1 MNSFRR
7 HAVLG
12 SPEPFDRDESEA
24 DPEAYQLSGSR
35 NHPVGST
42 TDAGDAGDV
51 YGTVVWWAPH
61 AFVESYQEMF
71 ESFLRGSVSDD
82 TIPPVKQPIYRRIF
96 IQLKGP

>member
-1 MNSFRR
+1 MKARQIPRLTSS
-7 HAVLG
+7 AVRAITSLVVQQM
-12 SPEPFDRDESEA
+12 R
-24 DPEAYQLSGSR
+24 
-35 NHPVGST
+35 
-42 TDAGDAGDV
+42 DAGDV